1 MPQPMAVSFESSQS
15 GTWTPAVLTWAIM
28 QAETPSMHCWSVE
41 TPPFFQAGQRPMP
54 PAKV

>member
-1 MPQPMAVSFESSQS
+1 MPQPMTESLESSQS

-28 QAETPSMHCWSVE
+28 QAERPSMHWASVE

>member
-1 MPQPMAVSFESSQS
+1 MPQPMTASLESSQR
-15 GTWTPAVLTWAIM
+15 GTWTPAVLTCDMM
-28 QAETPSMHCWSVE
+28 QAERPSMHTGSVE